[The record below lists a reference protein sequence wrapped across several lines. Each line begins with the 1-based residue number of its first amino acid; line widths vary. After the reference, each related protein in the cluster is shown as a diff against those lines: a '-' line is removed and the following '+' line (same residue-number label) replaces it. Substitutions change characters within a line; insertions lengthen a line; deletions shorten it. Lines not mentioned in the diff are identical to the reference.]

1 MKDAKGLDKCWVVL
15 SNLATELVKNNIPI
29 SEDVFNRLR
38 LTKAMISYYL
48 LDEHA
53 GLDKLMEIEKEI
65 NYIQSKLFPLCDE
78 KLMNKY
84 LNLMEK
90 AIRNELNVEFP
101 IEKTNFN
108 SEVKKIGDF
117 ESVRI
122 TIKNKIDI
130 DRLKDLSEWYG
141 VIFNYSSEENK
152 ITVEGSIN
160 RVKKALKDFSII
172 WKLG

>member
-1 MKDAKGLDKCWVVL
+1 
-15 SNLATELVKNNIPI
+15 
-29 SEDVFNRLR
+29 
-38 LTKAMISYYL
+38 
-48 LDEHA
+48 
-53 GLDKLMEIEKEI
+53 
-65 NYIQSKLFPLCDE
+65 
-78 KLMNKY
+78 
-84 LNLMEK
+84 
-90 AIRNELNVEFP
+90 
-101 IEKTNFN
+101 
-108 SEVKKIGDF
+108 DF